1 MSTQVQVPRYGGTSR
16 GILGIPRI
24 YIRENF
30 EGWLFVTPAVA
41 GVLLFSLFPVI
52 YSLYGSMS
60 VWDAVNPPRFVGLE
74 NYVTMLT
81 RDDLF
86 WRVFGNTMYY
96 AFGSIPPRIVLGLIL
111 ALLVNQKLRAVTWY
125 RTAYFAP
132 VVTNIIAIGIVFA
145 WIYAPDY
152 GLVNVI
158 LNATMGIAGPS
169 WLSDAVWAMPAVIMV
184 ETWHQAGYTMVLFLA
199 GLQGIPE
206 TLYEAAEIDG
216 ASKWD
221 RFRHI
226 TLPLLSPTTF
236 FILIMSFISSFQV
249 FGLIYIMTSG
259 GPAHATNVYI
269 YYLYQNA
276 FQYSK
281 MGYAAA
287 MAWVLFIVIG
297 IVTFI
302 QWRMQRLW
310 VFYS

>member
-1 MSTQVQVPRYGGTSR
+1 MSVTTTTRYGGSTR
-16 GILGIPRI
+16 TFLGIPKM
-24 YIRENF
+24 YVRENF
-30 EGWLFVTPAVA
+30 EGWLFILPAVI
-41 GVLLFSLFPVI
+41 GVLTFSLFPVV
-52 YSLYGSMS
+52 YSLYGSMTK
-60 VWDAVNPPRFVGLE
+60 WDAVNLPQWVGIE
-74 NYVTMLT
+74 NYVTMFT
-81 RDDLF
+81 RDKLF
-86 WRVFGNTMYY
+86 WKVFGNTLYY
-96 AFGSIPPRIVLGLIL
+96 AFGSIPPRIVLGLAL
-111 ALLVNQKLRAVTWY
+111 ALLVNQKLRGVTWY

-152 GLVNVI
+152 GLLNVA
-158 LNATMGIAGPS
+158 LNAAFGVKGPS

-199 GLQGIPE
+199 GLQGIPDVY
-206 TLYEAAEIDG
+206 YEAAMIDG

-221 RFRHI
+221 RFRNI

-236 FILIMSFISSFQV
+236 FILIMAFINSFQV
-249 FGLIYIMTSG
+249 FGLIYIMTAG
-259 GPAHATNVYI
+259 GPANATNVYI

-287 MAWVLFIVIG
+287 MAWVLFAVIG
-297 IVTFI
+297 VVTFL